1 MVLSGQVRNRS
12 VPLMLSGEDAVEG
25 HHAVSIGKMDA
36 NKLFYLMSR
45 GLDMA
50 EARRLVVEAAF
61 NPVLDRIGDE
71 ELYQELDDYIKE
83 RLADE

>member
-1 MVLSGQVRNRS
+1 
-12 VPLMLSGEDAVEG
+12 
-25 HHAVSIGKMDA
+25 
-36 NKLFYLMSR
+36 
-45 GLDMA
+45 MA